1 MKFSVKIT
9 AAILSGLLLLL
20 LAACDPKAKS
30 DPSDSAANTS
40 SGTVQNS
47 GESTKQS
54 GLRVEVGDEGAG
66 MVVNWDDLISGNTA
80 ETDKP

>member
-30 DPSDSAANTS
+30 DPADSDATDE
-40 SGTVQNS
+40 T
-47 GESTKQS
+47 TKQS